1 MYWKCGENSSQISL
15 CVLFVVTQRLA
26 CFAKKIQVSC
36 KIGKKI
42 ILKYVTCL
50 RYRKFKHN
58 ENWKLNHFTYLV
70 RRPRASDYISV
81 HLLQRSLHRLAW
93 IKSNV
98 FLPFPFSKL
107 NICLHSLKA
116 FMVWCGSDQ
125 GLLKLLWTVYS
136 EGKLQSCLKLR
147 NFQNPFNKD
156 KSGGL

>member
-1 MYWKCGENSSQISL
+1 MWEKFKSNLPVCIVHSDTEIG
-15 CVLFVVTQRLA
+15 LFCQ
-26 CFAKKIQVSC
+26 KKIQVSC

-58 ENWKLNHFTYLV
+58 ENWKLNNFTYLV

-81 HLLQRSLHRLAW
+81 HLLQRTLHRLAW
-93 IKSNV
+93 IKINV

-147 NFQNPFNKD
+147 NFQNPYY
-156 KSGGL
+156 